1 MRFLAVAVILTAFF
15 TAAANAQAFEDVPPW
30 HWAREAIDR
39 LAVARVIVGFPPNNR
54 DLAVNAVTQVYE
66 SFAHASHPDVQAWA
80 ERFLTNLP
88 AGWPQPL
95 QRSSLVR
102 YRLEQFGVRFG
113 AQGAGRVSFVAVTAV
128 RSAGATTSRR
138 VSVQAEVQQDRDGRW
153 RVNYSSLA
161 SAQPEI
167 FR

>member
-1 MRFLAVAVILTAFF
+1 MRFIALAVILTAVLA
-15 TAAANAQAFEDVPPW
+15 AAANAQAFEDVPPW

-39 LAVARVIVGFPPNNR
+39 LAAARVIVGFPPNNR
-54 DLAVNAVTQVYE
+54 DLAVNAITQVYE
-66 SFAHASHPDVQAWA
+66 SFVHASNPDAPAWA

-88 AGWPQPL
+88 ANWPQPL

-113 AQGAGRVSFVAVTAV
+113 AQGTGRVSFVAVTTV
-128 RSAGATTSRR
+128 RSAGASLSRR
-138 VSVQAEVQQDRDGRW
+138 ASVQAEVQQDREGRW
-153 RVNYSSLA
+153 RVNYGSLA
-161 SAQPEI
+161 AAQPEI

>member
-1 MRFLAVAVILTAFF
+1 MRLLVGLILTGVLAV
-15 TAAANAQAFEDVPPW
+15 AANAQAFEDVPPW

-39 LAVARVIVGFPPNNR
+39 LAAARVIVGFPPNNR

-66 SFAHASHPDVQAWA
+66 SFVHASHPDAPAWA

-88 AGWPQPL
+88 ANWPQPL

-113 AQGAGRVSFVAVTAV
+113 AQGTGRVSFLAVTAV
-128 RSAGATTSRR
+128 RSAGATLSRR
-138 VSVQAEVQQDRDGRW
+138 TSVQADVQQDHEGRW
-153 RVNYSSLA
+153 RVNYGSLSA
-161 SAQPEI
+161 AQPEI